1 MLRCSSIR
9 PIFWGS
15 CIVTCKLTRDS
26 SVQLPDLHCRLTDV
40 FNLLEVRHLVL
51 LEHQLLE
58 VRHASV
64 RPSTSQAPVYT
75 DLPPLPQ
82 PVPELDRGRNHPP
95 ALAPALT
102 NPSPGQVLHWR
113 FPTGSVLQAY
123 ADAIFRTAGDELARR
138 APGDALA
145 HPTLVHPIP
154 APQVLAP
161 WPLPKSPADRFRAA
175 AHIQRHARGMA
186 TRSGLAPRAPAF
198 AAIFACE
205 PRAACHAAP
214 AA

>member
-1 MLRCSSIR
+1 MSRATLGRGSRVSRASLSKYIFERKEMFQVELQYDDIKGPTEIDMIRIPEFPASAALQSIE
-9 PIFWGS
+9 G
-15 CIVTCKLTRDS
+15 
-26 SVQLPDLHCRLTDV
+26 Q
-40 FNLLEVRHLVL
+40 NLKG
-51 LEHQLLE
+51 
-58 VRHASV
+58 A
-64 RPSTSQAPVYT
+64 AF
-75 DLPPLPQ
+75 D
-82 PVPELDRGRNHPP
+82 
-95 ALAPALT
+95 
-102 NPSPGQVLHWR
+102 
-113 FPTGSVLQAY
+113 VLQAY

-138 APGDALA
+138 AQGNALA

-198 AAIFACE
+198 AATFACE

>member
-1 MLRCSSIR
+1 MPLSDPAHPR
-9 PIFWGS
+9 PQCTRTSPLYPSRFLSWNAAE
-15 CIVTCKLTRDS
+15 TFLTR
-26 SVQLPDLHCRLTDV
+26 
-40 FNLLEVRHLVL
+40 
-51 LEHQLLE
+51 
-58 VRHASV
+58 
-64 RPSTSQAPVYT
+64 
-75 DLPPLPQ
+75 
-82 PVPELDRGRNHPP
+82 

-138 APGDALA
+138 AQGNALA

-161 WPLPKSPADRFRAA
+161 WPLPMSPADRFRVA